1 MFRFKRWPSK
11 KFHLIIK
18 GEKTMNDNDYVN
30 QTNEKAGV
38 DLLEERER
46 HIWDR
51 KNTSS
56 IPLVLLGI
64 GFFVMIFLFIVF
76 LSKTTD
82 IVSKTE
88 IVNMEK
94 RLALLEERLGKID
107 KIDEKLILLDTQ
119 GKKFE
124 LFVDRFDRFETSMSL
139 KMDIINNELFTSQ
152 KRGKKA
158 AESKKPEQTKISK
171 KVAHPTIY
179 HEVKVKETL
188 YQISRRYGLTVD
200 ELRKLNRLTPETVIH
215 PGQKLIVA
223 PEENR

>member
-1 MFRFKRWPSK
+1 M
-11 KFHLIIK
+11 
-18 GEKTMNDNDYVN
+18 TDDYI
-30 QTNEKAGV
+30 NEINETA
-38 DLLEERER
+38 DEDYLDERER

-51 KNTSS
+51 KKTSP
-56 IPLVLLGI
+56 IPLVLLGL

-82 IVSKTE
+82 IASKTT
-88 IVNMEK
+88 IVNIEK

-107 KIDEKLILLDTQ
+107 EIDEKLILFDTQ

-139 KMDIINNELFTSQ
+139 KMDIINKELYTSK

-158 AESKKPEQTKISK
+158 AESKKPEQKKISK
-171 KVAHPTIY
+171 KITHLTY
-179 HEVKVKETL
+179 HEVKAKETL
-188 YQISRRYGLTVD
+188 YQISRRYGLSVD
-200 ELRKLNRLTPETVIH
+200 DLRKLNRLTPETVIH

-223 PEENR
+223 PVESR

>member
-1 MFRFKRWPSK
+1 MTDEYINK
-11 KFHLIIK
+11 INETT
-18 GEKTMNDNDYVN
+18 GEDYLG
-30 QTNEKAGV
+30 EG
-38 DLLEERER
+38 ER

-51 KNTSS
+51 KKSS
-56 IPLVLLGI
+56 PIPIVLLGI

-94 RLALLEERLGKID
+94 RLALLEERLGKIVE
-107 KIDEKLILLDTQ
+107 IDEKLTLLDMQ

-139 KMDIINNELFTSQ
+139 KMDIINNELYVSQ
-152 KRGKKA
+152 KKSNKA
-158 AESKKPEQTKISK
+158 VENKKPEQTKISK
-171 KVAHPTIY
+171 KITHPIY
-179 HEVKVKETL
+179 HEVMVKETL

-200 ELRKLNRLTPETVIH
+200 DLRKLNRLTPETVIH
-215 PGQKLIVA
+215 PGQKLIVS

>member
-1 MFRFKRWPSK
+1 MTDEYINK
-11 KFHLIIK
+11 INETT
-18 GEKTMNDNDYVN
+18 GEDYLG
-30 QTNEKAGV
+30 EG
-38 DLLEERER
+38 ER

-51 KNTSS
+51 KKSS
-56 IPLVLLGI
+56 PIPIVLLGI

-94 RLALLEERLGKID
+94 RLALLEERLGKIVE
-107 KIDEKLILLDTQ
+107 IDEKLTLLDMQ

-139 KMDIINNELFTSQ
+139 KMDIINNELYVSQ
-152 KRGKKA
+152 KKSNKA
-158 AESKKPEQTKISK
+158 VENKKPEQTKISK
-171 KVAHPTIY
+171 KITHPIY
-179 HEVKVKETL
+179 HEVTVKETL

-200 ELRKLNRLTPETVIH
+200 DLRKLNRLTPETVIH
-215 PGQKLIVA
+215 PGQKLIVS

>member
-1 MFRFKRWPSK
+1 
-11 KFHLIIK
+11 
-18 GEKTMNDNDYVN
+18 MNDDYADKINDMLD
-30 QTNEKAGV
+30 E
-38 DLLEERER
+38 DLLNERER

-51 KNTSS
+51 KKASS
-56 IPLVLLGI
+56 IPLVLLGF
-64 GFFVMIFLFIVF
+64 GFVVMIFLFIVF

-82 IVSKTE
+82 IASETK

-107 KIDEKLILLDTQ
+107 EIDEKLILLDTQ

-152 KRGKKA
+152 KKVSKTT
-158 AESKKPEQTKISK
+158 ESQKSERKKISK
-171 KVAHPTIY
+171 KMAHPVY
-179 HEVKVKETL
+179 HEVKAKETL
-188 YQISRRYGLTVD
+188 YQISRRYGTSVD
-200 ELRKLNRLTPETVIH
+200 DLRKLNRLTPETVIH

-223 PEENR
+223 PLESR